1 MGVVMDSPEPRDE
14 YEGVAGT
21 VALATFCNTL
31 VRIRARREA
40 GNCKNGM
47 LLVPAPGCALKVIA
61 HELFRGS

>member
-14 YEGVAGT
+14 YEGVVG
-21 VALATFCNTL
+21 LAKFCNSL